1 MKVPPCS
8 ILEASAMRLLS
19 IRLIVCLIVGITLV
33 SLLSSYYEVLGD
45 KRGLRRDLERRA
57 EVLGESLAG
66 NVERDQEKNS
76 VQDLQRIV
84 LHFGNQEHLSGLAIY
99 GRQGD
104 LLAVTPE
111 LASML
116 ATVPSVM
123 SQALR
128 ENHGAGAFQRVGDAS
143 LHIYALPLHQHDE
156 VIGGLAT

>member
-19 IRLIVCLIVGITLV
+19 IRLIVSLIVGVTLV
-33 SLLSSYYEVLGD
+33 SLSYSYYEALGE

-57 EVLGESLAG
+57 GVLGQSLAG
-66 NVERDQEKNS
+66 SVERDLEKDS
-76 VQDLQRIV
+76 PQDLQHIV
-84 LHFGNQEHLSGLAIY
+84 QHLGNREHLLGLAIY

-111 LASML
+111 LASTL
-116 ATVPSVM
+116 AIVPSVV

-128 ENHGAGAFQRVGDAS
+128 ENREAGGFQ
-143 LHIYALPLHQHDE
+143 Q
-156 VIGGLAT
+156 IGR